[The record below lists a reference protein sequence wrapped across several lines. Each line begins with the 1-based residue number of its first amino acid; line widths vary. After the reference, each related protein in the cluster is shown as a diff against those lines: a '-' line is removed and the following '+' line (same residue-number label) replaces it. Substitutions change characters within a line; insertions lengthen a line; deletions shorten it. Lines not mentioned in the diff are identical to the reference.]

1 VKLLD
6 RHNCEHIGNKLTDSC
21 LMASRDYHTHLLNK
35 QAVSYYIIVLLI
47 IFVFIKKELLYY
59 IYLDYIRFIC

>member
-1 VKLLD
+1 
-6 RHNCEHIGNKLTDSC
+6 
-21 LMASRDYHTHLLNK
+21 MASRDYHTHLLNK